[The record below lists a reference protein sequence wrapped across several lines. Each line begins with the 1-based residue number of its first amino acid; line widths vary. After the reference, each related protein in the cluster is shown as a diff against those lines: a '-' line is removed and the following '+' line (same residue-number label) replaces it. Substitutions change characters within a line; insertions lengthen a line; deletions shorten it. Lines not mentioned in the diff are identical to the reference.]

1 MIRSR
6 LKRLRLEK
14 EEREGRKLSYRV
26 IAEETGL
33 SEGVILR
40 INNSAFTKISTETL
54 EKLCS
59 YFGCTVGDLLEFVPP
74 VAAAAVAPAPQDT
87 PLQRAGAAAATA
99 GTAPLTAASQHP

>member
-6 LKRLRLEK
+6 IRRLRLEK
-14 EEREGRKLSYRV
+14 EEREGRRLSNRV

-40 INNSAFTKISTETL
+40 LSNSAFTKISTETI

-59 YFGCTVGDLLEFVPP
+59 YFGCTVGELLEYVPP
-74 VAAAAVAPAPQDT
+74 SAAAAVT
-87 PLQRAGAAAATA
+87 AAATN
-99 GTAPLTAASQHP
+99 TLPAAVHGREGLA

>member
-26 IAEETGL
+26 IAQETGL

-40 INNSAFTKISTETL
+40 IHNSAFTKISTETL

-59 YFGCTVGDLLEFVPP
+59 YFGCTVGELLEFVP
-74 VAAAAVAPAPQDT
+74 AAATPSHQSQPKQEPSPHPPA
-87 PLQRAGAAAATA
+87 LAAATA
-99 GTAPLTAASQHP
+99 AVSHHHP